1 MKNSKYVQLDPNALM
16 EYIYDDSNLVSENYV
31 ITLNRNNDLRSFS
44 VQNTE
49 AGSNRYDNQYVTLD
63 PVNNRT
69 GIRDENE
76 YNFLQNKDYSQTLPI
91 RYDKVRIYFPPSYNF
106 ADNAGCYV
114 RIYVMDFNNK
124 NSVNLVQYYFDKQD
138 QVRFNRELNIN
149 PTVNSLNG
157 KDWGKYIEI
166 QFPSPYTI
174 SQQRVNT
181 IPTPSSINSNLTEGV
196 GISTTSPIMV
206 EFGFI
211 NQKTTINDVTT
222 FLFSTPY
229 ETSVPLTPE
238 FENLGLRIENAEDGD
253 WFEIFGTVNSD
264 INEFN
269 QWINQSKNLGKN
281 YYVEYEVTLFEENI
295 KGNSMTIRKETDF
308 NDPIEYRPIIKF
320 STTTAIIDV
329 LMRVVDRGSNAIIT
343 RRASYG
349 MLSDELSKY
358 SRSVV
363 RIVTGNQN
371 IPKIYNLRN
380 GGSIFDAF
388 AGLNKRNFGNNGLN
402 DLFNDGL
409 TGNTEIIRVPYP
421 VLVNV
426 NNVVARSE
434 SELLNGK
441 EWRGF
446 GKLKLV
452 IDPFD
457 NIIKFNIAKSV
468 EDKVEYLNMLDL
480 GEINLY
486 FKNFDTEVRTNL
498 YRQSDDID
506 LERGTV
512 IFKLRK
518 ENVSKARRIFQ
529 SGVNMFYITSTNAE
543 TNETNVVYEGTFIMS
558 DSVQYVNDIAQTYE
572 NETEG
577 VEIRRDN
584 NQETAIVTR
593 RRSSDPQSSSNNGGG
608 ENN

>member
-31 ITLNRNNDLRSFS
+31 VTLNRNNDLRSFS
-44 VQNTE
+44 AQNTE
-49 AGSNRYDNQYVTLD
+49 GGTNKYENQYVTLD

-69 GIRDENE
+69 GIRDEEE

-91 RYDKVRIYFPPSYNF
+91 RYDKIRIYFPPSYNF
-106 ADNAGCYV
+106 ADNAGCYI
-114 RIYVMDFNNK
+114 RIYVMDFNNQ
-124 NSVNLVQYYFDKQD
+124 NTVNLVQYYFDKQD
-138 QVRFNRELNIN
+138 QERFNRELNISQ
-149 PTVNSLNG
+149 TVNSLNG

-166 QFPSPYTI
+166 QFPSPYI
-174 SQQRVNT
+174 LSQQRVNT

-211 NQKTTINDVTT
+211 NQKTTINEVTT
-222 FLFSTPY
+222 FLFSVPF

-238 FENLGLRIENAEDGD
+238 FENLGLRIENSEDGD

-269 QWINQSKNLGKN
+269 QWINQSRNLGKN
-281 YYVEYEVTLFEENI
+281 YYVEYEITLFEENI
-295 KGNSMTIRKETDF
+295 RGNSMTIRKETDF
-308 NDPIEYRPIIKF
+308 NEPIEYRPIIKF

-329 LMRVVDRGSNAIIT
+329 LMKVVDRGSNAIIT

-363 RIVTGNQN
+363 RIATGNQN

-388 AGLNKRNFGNNGLN
+388 SGLNKRNFNSGLN

-409 TGNTEIIRVPYP
+409 TGNTEVIRVPYP
-421 VLVNV
+421 VIVNV
-426 NNVVARSE
+426 NNIVAKSD
-434 SELLNGK
+434 SELLNGQ

-457 NIIKFNIAKSV
+457 NILKFNIARNI
-468 EDKVEYLNMLDL
+468 EDTVEYLNMLDL

-512 IFKLRK
+512 LFKLRK
-518 ENVSKARRIFQ
+518 ESVNKVRRIFQ
-529 SGVNMFYITSTNAE
+529 SGINMFYITSTNSD

-558 DSVQYVNDIAQTYE
+558 DSVQYVNDLAQDYQNE
-572 NETEG
+572 NEG

-593 RRSSDPQSSSNNGGG
+593 RRTEGQDNNSNNI
-608 ENN
+608 